1 MVGGEMA
8 DKDELG
14 RMGEVLAARYL
25 EDRGYRILV
34 RNWRCRRGELDIVAE
49 HGHDTVF
56 VEVKTR
62 SALGYGH
69 PFESVTPVK
78 RARLRSLAVAW
89 CSESDRRTANIR
101 IDVVGVLLKPG
112 RRPVIEHLSGA
123 C

>member
-1 MVGGEMA
+1 MA
-8 DKDELG
+8 AKDELG
-14 RMGEVLAARYL
+14 REGEALAARYL
-25 EDRGYRILV
+25 EDRGYRILE

-69 PFESVTPVK
+69 PLEAVTATK
-78 RARLRSLAVAW
+78 RSRLRFLAAAW
-89 CSESDRRTANIR
+89 CHEADRRPASIR
-101 IDVVGVLLKPG
+101 IDVVAILLKPG